1 MRRRKPGWVGQ
12 AAHVPAPVKAAR
24 GLTQKEKHR
33 AVNGMRILG
42 EPVSGCGRAGAVL
55 GPPAFHPDLSLA
67 ASLRCC

>member
-1 MRRRKPGWVGQ
+1 MRRREPGQLGQ

-24 GLTQKEKHR
+24 GLTQKEKDR

-42 EPVSGCGRAGAVL
+42 EPVSGCGRAECSA
-55 GPPAFHPDLSLA
+55 GPPDFHPDSSLA